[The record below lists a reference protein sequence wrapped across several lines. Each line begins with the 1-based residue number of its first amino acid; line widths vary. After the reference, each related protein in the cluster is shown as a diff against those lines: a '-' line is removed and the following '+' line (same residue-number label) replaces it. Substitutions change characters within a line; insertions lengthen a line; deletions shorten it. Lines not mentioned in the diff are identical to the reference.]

1 MTAPT
6 ATTRLSLRLQ
16 DIAASLEDVLSEIA
30 GKRLSFVLVV
40 ETDAVVQYVS
50 NAARP
55 DGKALIQALLKRW
68 DGGRADITAHYNPDL
83 PR

>member
-1 MTAPT
+1 MTTPT
-6 ATTRLSLRLQ
+6 ATTCISLRLQ
-16 DIAASLEDVLSEIA
+16 DIAASLDDVLSDIV

-55 DGKALIQALLKRW
+55 HGKALLEALLHRW
-68 DGGRADITAHYNPDL
+68 DAGFADIPAHYNPGL
-83 PR
+83 PQ